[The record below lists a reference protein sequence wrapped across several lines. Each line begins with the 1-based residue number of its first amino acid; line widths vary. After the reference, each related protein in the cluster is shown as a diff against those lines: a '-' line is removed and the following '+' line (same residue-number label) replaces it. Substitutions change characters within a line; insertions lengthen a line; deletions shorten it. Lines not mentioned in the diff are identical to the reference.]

1 MKLAVLNRLSIKNKL
16 QEVALRALNQIE
28 KLNIKFSKLPNHE
41 IYPTELFEWTKFVE
55 SKYDAIHSELIKLLN
70 SGEQIPGFEEVLHSQ
85 KAITNDT
92 EWKTFFFLGCGQKV
106 QANCDKCPQTWL
118 ALQSIPNISS
128 AFFSILLPNKS
139 IPPHRG
145 FYNGV
150 LRYHLGL
157 IVPIDKSKCFIQ
169 IGASRSSWARG
180 ESLIFDYT
188 FTHYVANTAG
198 QLRVILFVDF
208 PRPMRF
214 PWSLVNHLIIT
225 LGGKLPD
232 IQTGVERLK
241 EWQDL
246 KQVKADET
254 RG

>member
-1 MKLAVLNRLSIKNKL
+1 MKLAATNTLSIKRKL
-16 QEVALRALNQIE
+16 QEVALRMFNQIE

-41 IYPTELFEWTKFVE
+41 IYPTELFEWAKFVE

-70 SGEQIPGFEEVLHSQ
+70 SGEQIPGFEEVLQSQ
-85 KAITNDT
+85 KVITNDT
-92 EWKTFFFLGCGQKV
+92 KWKTFFFLGCGQKV
-106 QANCDKCPQTWL
+106 QANCDKCPQTWS

-157 IVPIDKSKCFIQ
+157 IVPSDKSKCFIQ
-169 IGASRSSWARG
+169 VGASKSSWGQAQ
-180 ESLIFDYT
+180 SLIFDDT
-188 FTHYVANTAG
+188 FTHFVANTAG

-208 PRPMRF
+208 PRPMRA
-214 PWSLVNHLIIT
+214 PWSLVNHLIIA
-225 LGGKLPD
+225 LSGKLPD
-232 IQTGVERLK
+232 VQTGIERLK
-241 EWQDL
+241 AWQDL
-246 KQVKADET
+246 QQAKKE
-254 RG
+254 